1 MKELDIYKGYYLGNL
16 TKDQRRELF
25 IKNFQNEESWG
36 NVTVE
41 EFVSD
46 EGGYLEFDVL
56 FQEWDWVDFLDDNCK
71 EVDARELFE
80 EEEKVAPNLVPL
92 FDAVEMLKD
101 LKEETEEVVEKSGV
115 KDSLAEKI
123 KELKSFLEEYGLE
136 VEFKIK

>member
-1 MKELDIYKGYYLGNL
+1 MKELDIYKGYFLGNL
-16 TKDQRRELF
+16 TEDQRRELF

-46 EGGYLEFDVL
+46 EGGYLEFDVP
-56 FQEWDWVDFLDDNCK
+56 FQEWDWVGFLDDNCK

-80 EEEKVAPNLVPL
+80 EKTVGPNLEPL
-92 FDAVEMLKD
+92 FNAVEMLKD

-123 KELKSFLEEYGLE
+123 KELKSLLEEYGLE

>member
-16 TKDQRRELF
+16 TKDQRIELF

-46 EGGYLEFDVL
+46 EGGYLEFDVH
-56 FQEWDWVDFLDDNCK
+56 FQEWDWVYFLDDNCK

-80 EEEKVAPNLVPL
+80 EKTVGPNLEPL
-92 FDAVEMLKD
+92 FNAVEMLKD

-123 KELKSFLEEYGLE
+123 KELKALAKEHGLE
-136 VEFKIK
+136 VEVKIK

>member
-1 MKELDIYKGYYLGNL
+1 MKKLDIYKGYYLGNL
-16 TKDQRRELF
+16 TKDQRRELY

-46 EGGYLEFDVL
+46 EGGYLEFDVH

-80 EEEKVAPNLVPL
+80 EKVAPNLVPL
-92 FDAVEMLKD
+92 FDAVEMLKE
-101 LKEETEEVVEKSGV
+101 LKEETEESVEKSGT

-123 KELKSFLEEYGLE
+123 KELKSLAKENGLTIE
-136 VEFKIK
+136 VRIK

>member
-1 MKELDIYKGYYLGNL
+1 MKKLDIYKSYYLGNL

-46 EGGYLEFDVL
+46 EGGYLEFDVH

-80 EEEKVAPNLVPL
+80 EEEKVAPNLVSL

-101 LKEETEEVVEKSGV
+101 LKEETSGV